1 MLRRGG
7 HGGASVY
14 AFLSAP
20 VNANVRPMTSCSHF
34 RSHTA
39 NSTPR
44 TVTHLTPPAHG
55 YLHMGSA
62 LLHIDHRCPGRF
74 LLLPYGGGEPLPSLP
89 GRIGSPSL
97 KRRKRRKRCWQRHNQ
112 HSTIAISNESQL
124 LHRTDVRAATTRYPA
139 PGPRPQAPG
148 TRHQIGVP
156 SLPCRGRGRGDPPF
170 FWPGGQRGAV
180 LLVNA
185 TLSRSLVGCLT
196 FAAPTC
202 A

>member
-7 HGGASVY
+7 HGSASVH

-20 VNANVRPMTSCSHF
+20 VNANV
-34 RSHTA
+34 
-39 NSTPR
+39 
-44 TVTHLTPPAHG
+44 G
-55 YLHMGSA
+55 A

-170 FWPGGQRGAV
+170 PRGGVSPPRGKGFLARRP
-180 LLVNA
+180 A
-185 TLSRSLVGCLT
+185 WSGPSG
-196 FAAPTC
+196 
-202 A
+202 